1 MSLCTAKGFL
11 ELPTVLGLPWPS
23 PPLPALP
30 WCCVLG
36 MGAVGCVPAV
46 LAAGPWGE
54 GKLGLPACLMPP
66 CHHCPRHLLVP
77 AEVDG
82 ETSVSAGS
90 GAALA
95 CQLGQRVCGACAMAL
110 EAKWVIKVG
119 EDWAPTG
126 GRPEVKSCYTFMYI
140 ILYTLFLN
148 WQSPDPAYVSKFY
161 LLYQYSCSN
170 M

>member
-11 ELPTVLGLPWPS
+11 ELPTVLGLPWAS

-36 MGAVGCVPAV
+36 MGAVGRVPAV

-66 CHHCPRHLLVP
+66 CHDCPRHVLVP

-82 ETSVSAGS
+82 ETRVSAGS

-95 CQLGQRVCGACAMAL
+95 CQLGHRVRDACAMAL
-110 EAKWVIKVG
+110 AAEWSKWARTGRQG
-119 EDWAPTG
+119 EGDQRWRAAI
-126 GRPEVKSCYTFMYI
+126 CLC
-140 ILYTLFLN
+140 ILYYILFLK
-148 WQSPDPAYVSKFY
+148 WQSPDPAYVSEFY